1 MTIIDRIQY
10 LLDQRGLKII
20 DLAAHLNVTQGTVS
34 SWKSRQTDPPT
45 KYLSDI
51 ANFLSVSVQYLITGD
66 EPDVN
71 SAPSEISPDLL
82 TTHILSALA
91 KQQNIV
97 ANLSLELAQ
106 LSIRKNISIQSYLHH
121 QDTSEL
127 LHKIAAILN
136 TTPTSLLNGSNSIL
150 QTAILKA
157 GRIDEAYATQLFERL
172 DPEAQAIVLAEMRVL
187 IRKNKKLSNSQ

>member
-1 MTIIDRIQY
+1 MIIIDRIQY

-51 ANFLSVSVQYLITGD
+51 ANFIGVSVQYLITGE
-66 EPDVN
+66 EPDVK

-82 TTHILSALA
+82 TTHILSTLA

-97 ANLSLELAQ
+97 ANLCIELAQ
-106 LSIRKNISIQSYLHH
+106 LSIRKNISPQTYLLH
-121 QDTSEL
+121 QDTAEL
-127 LHKIAAILN
+127 LHKI
-136 TTPTSLLNGSNSIL
+136 

-157 GRIDEAYATQLFERL
+157 GRIDETYATQLFERL

>member
-45 KYLSDI
+45 KYLS
-51 ANFLSVSVQYLITGD
+51 VQYLITGD
-66 EPDVN
+66 EPDVK

-82 TTHILSALA
+82 TTHILSTLA
-91 KQQNIV
+91 QQQNIV
-97 ANLSLELAQ
+97 ANLCIELTQ
-106 LSIRKNISIQSYLHH
+106 LSIRKNIPLQSYLHH

-127 LHKIAAILN
+127 LHKIATILN
-136 TTPTSLLNGSNSIL
+136 TTPTSLINGSNSIL

-157 GRIDEAYATQLFERL
+157 GRIDKAYAAQLFERL

>member
-51 ANFLSVSVQYLITGD
+51 ANFLSVSVQYLITGED
-66 EPDVN
+66 PDVK

-82 TTHILSALA
+82 TTHILSTLA
-91 KQQNIV
+91 QQQNIV
-97 ANLSLELAQ
+97 ANLCIELAQ
-106 LSIRKNISIQSYLHH
+106 LSIRKNIPLQSYLHH

-127 LHKIAAILN
+127 LHKIATMLN
-136 TTPTSLLNGSNSIL
+136 TTPTSLINGSNSIL

-157 GRIDEAYATQLFERL
+157 GRIDEAYAAQLFERL